1 MGNFLLIIFIQVEC
15 CQPPKEQRVLI
26 ARFSEFGGLYSM
38 IILNK
43 ENLTQAWEWQ
53 EVDLYFISVRK
64 ISFFL
69 AIWKWTFHILNVFWK
84 VKVQQQYGIYKNKKL
99 QKKRNGNYAL
109 TS

>member
-1 MGNFLLIIFIQVEC
+1 
-15 CQPPKEQRVLI
+15 
-26 ARFSEFGGLYSM
+26 M

-69 AIWKWTFHILNVFWK
+69 AIWKWTFHIRNVFWK
-84 VKVQQQYGIYKNKKL
+84 VKYNNNMEFIKTKNYRRKEMGIML
-99 QKKRNGNYAL
+99 
-109 TS
+109 